1 MSLTYTRFLT
11 DSSFTHAQTF
21 RDPLWKDISIPTYM
35 AEVVK
40 SPSFIKLGRI
50 KQLGV
55 AFHLYP
61 GAVHTRLNHSLG
73 VFHLSR
79 QIIGSLLRRKADEG
93 FLTIDGVRH
102 FLAATL
108 LHDIG
113 HFPFTHSLK
122 ELPLK
127 SHEQLATELL
137 ENDRILRT
145 ALKDAALDTKIIGD
159 IIDEERPTNNEEVL
173 LYRSIL
179 SGALDPDKLDY
190 LNRDAYFAGVPY
202 GIQDVSYITDHLY
215 LHEGELAIGFE
226 ALGSIE
232 HLLFSKYLMYRNV
245 YWHTSVRSA
254 TAMIKRCLYENL
266 KRGTLD
272 EDGLYGLD
280 DESFFLLSQAER
292 PLGKLL
298 TRVRENRLFQP
309 VVEELFDEKNPIHTN
324 ALSLR
329 QRSEYEERI
338 EKDLN
343 LIGGSIVID
352 IPERVSFESD
362 IPVVNH
368 QTFLGRFEDIDPL
381 FTRSR
386 AMEFTSSLRT
396 VRLFADPSI
405 DPTVLRHAWEHIHE

>member
-1 MSLTYTRFLT
+1 MSLTYSQFLS
-11 DSSFTHAQTF
+11 DSSLAHARTF
-21 RDPLWKDISIPTYM
+21 RDPLWKDISVPKYLI
-35 AEVVK
+35 EVAQ

-61 GAVHTRLNHSLG
+61 GAVHTRLSHSLG

-79 QIIGSLLRRKADEG
+79 RIISSLLRRNADDG
-93 FLTIDGVRH
+93 LLTIDGVRH

-127 SHEQLATELL
+127 SHEQLATELI
-137 ENDRILRT
+137 ENDRILST
-145 ALKDAALDTKIIGD
+145 ALRNAALNTNIISD
-159 IIDEERPTNNEEVL
+159 IIDEKRPTTDEEVL

-202 GIQDVSYITDHLY
+202 GIQDVSYITDHLC
-215 LHEGELAIGFE
+215 LHQGELAIGFE
-226 ALGSIE
+226 ALGSVQ

-245 YWHTSVRSA
+245 YWHKTVRSA
-254 TAMIKRCLYENL
+254 TAMIKCYLYENL
-266 KRGTLD
+266 NKGTLD
-272 EDGLYGLD
+272 EEQLYDLD
-280 DESFFLLSQAER
+280 DESFFLLSQIKR
-292 PLGKLL
+292 PFGSLL
-298 TRVRENRLFQP
+298 TRVRENRFFKP
-309 VVEELFDEKNPIHTN
+309 VVEELYDENNPIHTD
-324 ALSLR
+324 ALSLK
-329 QRSEYEERI
+329 QRSMYEERI
-338 EKDLN
+338 EKRLN
-343 LIGGSIVID
+343 LPSGSIVLD

-362 IPVVNH
+362 IPVVRDR
-368 QTFLGRFEDIDPL
+368 TFLGAFEDVDPL

-386 AMEFTSSLRT
+386 ALEFTSSLRT
-396 VRLFADPSI
+396 VRLFADP
-405 DPTVLRHAWEHIHE
+405 TVESRMLLRAWESLHE

>member
-1 MSLTYTRFLT
+1 MSLTYSQFLS
-11 DSSFTHAQTF
+11 DSSLAHARTF
-21 RDPLWKDISIPTYM
+21 RDPLWKDISVPKYLI
-35 AEVVK
+35 EVAQ

-61 GAVHTRLNHSLG
+61 GAVHTRLSHSLG

-79 QIIGSLLRRKADEG
+79 RIISSLLRRNADDG
-93 FLTIDGVRH
+93 LLTIDGVRH

-127 SHEQLATELL
+127 SHEQLATELI
-137 ENDRILRT
+137 ENDRILST
-145 ALKDAALDTKIIGD
+145 ALRNAALNTNIISD
-159 IIDEERPTNNEEVL
+159 IIDEKRPTTDEEVL

-202 GIQDVSYITDHLY
+202 GIQDVSYITDHLC
-215 LHEGELAIGFE
+215 LHQGELAIGFE
-226 ALGSIE
+226 ALGSVQ

-245 YWHTSVRSA
+245 YWHKTVRSA
-254 TAMIKRCLYENL
+254 TAMIKRYLYENL
-266 KRGTLD
+266 NKGTLD
-272 EDGLYGLD
+272 EEQLYDLD
-280 DESFFLLSQAER
+280 DESFFLLSQIKR
-292 PLGKLL
+292 PFGSLL
-298 TRVRENRLFQP
+298 TRVRENRFFKP
-309 VVEELFDEKNPIHTN
+309 VVEELYDENNPIHTD
-324 ALSLR
+324 ALSLK
-329 QRSEYEERI
+329 QRSMYEERI
-338 EKDLN
+338 EKRLN
-343 LIGGSIVID
+343 LPSGSIVLD

-362 IPVVNH
+362 IPVVRDR
-368 QTFLGRFEDIDPL
+368 TFLGAFEDVDHL

-386 AMEFTSSLRT
+386 ALEFTSSLRT
-396 VRLFADPSI
+396 VRLFADP
-405 DPTVLRHAWEHIHE
+405 TVESGMLLRAWESLHE